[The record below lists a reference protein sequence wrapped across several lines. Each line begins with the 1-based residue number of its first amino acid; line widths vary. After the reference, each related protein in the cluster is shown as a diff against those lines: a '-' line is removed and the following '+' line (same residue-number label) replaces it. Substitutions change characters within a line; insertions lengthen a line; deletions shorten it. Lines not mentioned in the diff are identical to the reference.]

1 MEAAVMVDASG
12 EFSSVMIPTPGAC
25 LLLPNICVAEI
36 VPWRR
41 IKVLPD
47 TPTWC
52 MGFLSWRGRMLSVV
66 NFNSLNDV
74 EIPKEVSARCLVVMN
89 RARTREGPAF
99 YALASNGLPRM
110 LQLLEDDLSN
120 ADEGLGVADVM
131 KVEVGTEIATIPNLA
146 YVEQEVALLKADT
159 AEL

>member
-1 MEAAVMVDASG
+1 
-12 EFSSVMIPTPGAC
+12 
-25 LLLPNICVAEI
+25 
-36 VPWRR
+36 
-41 IKVLPD
+41 
-47 TPTWC
+47 

-131 KVEVGTEIATIPNLA
+131 KGEVGTEIATIPNLA